1 MNERIRKHMDMLFE
15 TAPKTR
21 KAMDLKEE
29 MTRNAS
35 DKFDDLIS
43 EGYAE
48 EEAYQNVISSIGDVS
63 ELFEE
68 LEEKSLYTM
77 TEEQRRKKAVLTALS
92 VGLYVFAGVVFFL
105 FVWMDGFLRLRTDL
119 STLGLVIAA
128 AVCIPPTCILVYV
141 ANLYPDYKKRED
153 SLVEEYKERSSS
165 SKRERAIRSSVST
178 IIWMATIILYFLVS
192 FMTFAWYITWV
203 IFLMGACAQAIAV
216 LVFSIRSEG

>member
-21 KAMDLKEE
+21 KTMDLKEE

-203 IFLMGACAQAIAV
+203 IFLMGACAQAISV

>member
-1 MNERIRKHMDMLFE
+1 M
-15 TAPKTR
+15 
-21 KAMDLKEE
+21 
-29 MTRNAS
+29 
-35 DKFDDLIS
+35 
-43 EGYAE
+43 
-48 EEAYQNVISSIGDVS
+48 S

-141 ANLYPDYKKRED
+141 ANLSPDYKKRED

-203 IFLMGACAQAIAV
+203 IFLMGACAQAISV

>member
-29 MTRNAS
+29 MTRNAN
-35 DKFDDLIS
+35 DKYDDLIS
-43 EGYAE
+43 EGYAG

-68 LEEKSLYTM
+68 LEERSLYTM
-77 TEEQRRKKAVLTALS
+77 TEEERRKKAVLTALS

-105 FVWMDGFLRLRTDL
+105 FAWANSFLGVRMDL
-119 STLGLVIAA
+119 STLGLVIAGA
-128 AVCIPPTCILVYV
+128 ICIPPTCILVYV

-153 SLVEEYKERSSS
+153 NFVEEYKERSSS
-165 SKRERAIRSSVST
+165 SKRVRAIRGSVST
-178 IIWMATIILYFLVS
+178 IIWMVTIILYFLIS
-192 FMTFAWYITWV
+192 FTTYAWYITWV
-203 IFLMGACAQAIAV
+203 IFLMGGCAQAIAT
-216 LVFSIRSEG
+216 LVFSLRSED